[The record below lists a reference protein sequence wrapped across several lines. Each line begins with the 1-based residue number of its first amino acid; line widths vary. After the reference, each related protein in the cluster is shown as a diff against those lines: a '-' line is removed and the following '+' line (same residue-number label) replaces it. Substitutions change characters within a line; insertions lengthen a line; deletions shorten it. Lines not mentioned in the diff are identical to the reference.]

1 LDKRLGS
8 STSLS
13 LGMTRLDEQRS
24 LLGGRMSEMLG
35 GGGSSSWFVDGEARR
50 SFGNGF
56 TAALSARRGWTS
68 FGAGQFTSSAYAFDL
83 AKLGLFGGS
92 DRLGFRLSQPIRIES
107 GGLAT
112 MLPTGYD
119 YATGLTT
126 NGLQRLS
133 LSPSGREIDAELSY
147 GTRLGSG
154 WIGGN
159 IFARQ
164 NPGHVAGAKAD
175 VGAAIRT
182 SFAF

>member
-1 LDKRLGS
+1 
-8 STSLS
+8 
-13 LGMTRLDEQRS
+13 
-24 LLGGRMSEMLG
+24 
-35 GGGSSSWFVDGEARR
+35 
-50 SFGNGF
+50 
-56 TAALSARRGWTS
+56 
-68 FGAGQFTSSAYAFDL
+68 L

-164 NPGHVAGAKAD
+164 NPGHVAGAKPD